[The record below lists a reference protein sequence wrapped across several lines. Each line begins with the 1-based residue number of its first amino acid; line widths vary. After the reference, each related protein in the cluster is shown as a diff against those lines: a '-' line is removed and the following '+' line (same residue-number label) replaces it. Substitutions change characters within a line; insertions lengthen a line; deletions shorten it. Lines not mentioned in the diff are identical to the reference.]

1 MELESSRAELL
12 CAVEAIRSADVVE
25 TRVQLITRL
34 GELEIRKGS
43 DIAFVVESLADYTCL
58 DVTQCILH
66 KAIINV
72 ATKFLKPTLCGGLTP
87 FLTLGAQASI
97 WCKKHLQMTTM
108 SMEES
113 QEEEHCKIF
122 YVLLLEVLHF
132 CSASFTALVQNP
144 LLADNTLMNI
154 VECSLLEQLN
164 LTKDLLSDIERI
176 QSVSSEIVKVAHTV
190 INSVVK
196 LCEDY
201 CQSGNHLRARSEK
214 DQSTMD
220 TEGAGD
226 INYVANM
233 AKHTVEKL
241 CEVGTIAASG
251 GGSLV
256 SILNVTWKGVVTLV
270 QIGKAALEVDFNV
283 ADIILTL
290 ISLANESLKCAA
302 ENWSLLKESISQAE
316 ARRSFVPVKFYLVN
330 AVKIA
335 SLYPCQSYGV
345 HRQLTHCALM
355 IANLKIQM
363 CLEEHLKI
371 ASEVL
376 SELLDQISMN
386 LFNSLLNSDEVNQEM
401 KFEILDCLFSD
412 ETYVDENSN
421 DVCCTKAVDKIFSAN
436 SKVMF
441 GTRLP
446 SLGRFLLFACLLRS
460 SSDIEGDV
468 RLGITRKLQW
478 LFDILVHEEVYPCIL
493 SMSIPQ
499 LYGTKKTP
507 ELVWE
512 TVFASLVHSLKSFMI
527 VASSST
533 AWGDVEAFL
542 LDNFFHPHFLC
553 WEIIMELWCFMMR
566 YAETYVVNDIIDKL
580 CSCLKSVS
588 SVEAVFVD
596 DSSLR
601 RVARSISMLVSCGT
615 TSVADRV
622 YNFVTSGGV
631 SLSSSVMTVALLVE
645 DFPLNLLSDK
655 LRGIAKQRIISDYD
669 EFIGGFSGTLV
680 STCPSRLLGAPLF
693 VLCASLPSLQIAE
706 SDIDKKTLKF
716 LADILQSCT
725 CSPEHVASDICLKL
739 LGQMLAVVSNMT
751 HLYTCNGMDEV
762 IMKLQNLFI
771 TRPLAADAK
780 LYQCKVELALFMA
793 GLGHIEMEERDG
805 CPKSS
810 AIWELYHM
818 LLREQHW
825 ALMHLAIKAF
835 GHFSA
840 RTSCNQLWRFV
851 PQNAALSY
859 DLLQGNEANEERF
872 MSEFKKFLEKEVA
885 LTKTFP
891 CTEQLQML
899 RKEALILKVTAQK
912 SQNIDVEAT
921 RHKKM
926 EMICENRSNK
936 KRKVPDEI
944 SKGVELLQSGLKVI
958 SDGLSLWEKAEA
970 SASELHDNFLVH
982 FSCLEDV
989 ITHLAG
995 LARID

>member
-1 MELESSRAELL
+1 
-12 CAVEAIRSADVVE
+12 
-25 TRVQLITRL
+25 
-34 GELEIRKGS
+34 
-43 DIAFVVESLADYTCL
+43 
-58 DVTQCILH
+58 
-66 KAIINV
+66 
-72 ATKFLKPTLCGGLTP
+72 
-87 FLTLGAQASI
+87 
-97 WCKKHLQMTTM
+97 M

-132 CSASFTALVQNP
+132 CSASFTALVQYP
-144 LLADNTLMNI
+144 LLANNTLMNI
-154 VECSLLEQLN
+154 VECSLSEQLN
-164 LTKDLLSDIERI
+164 LTKDLLLDIERI
-176 QSVSSEIVKVAHTV
+176 QSVSSEIVKVAHIV

-201 CQSGNHLRARSEK
+201 CQSGNHLRRRTQLMVPLVYLSP
-214 DQSTMD
+214 
-220 TEGAGD
+220 
-226 INYVANM
+226 
-233 AKHTVEKL
+233 KHTIEKL
-241 CEVGTIAASG
+241 CELGTIAASG

-290 ISLANESLKCAA
+290 ISLANESLKFAA

-316 ARRSFVPVKFYLVN
+316 ARRSFVPVKIYLVN

-345 HRQLTHCALM
+345 HKQLTHCALM
-355 IANLKIQM
+355 IANLTIQM

-371 ASEVL
+371 ASKVL

-421 DVCCTKAVDKIFSAN
+421 DVYCTKAVDKIFSAN

-446 SLGRFLLFACLLRS
+446 SLGWILLLAY
-460 SSDIEGDV
+460 V
-468 RLGITRKLQW
+468 RLGITRKLRW

-493 SMSIPQ
+493 SISIPQ
-499 LYGTKKTP
+499 LYGTTKTP

-527 VASSST
+527 LASSST

-580 CSCLKSVS
+580 CSCLKSV
-588 SVEAVFVD
+588 
-596 DSSLR
+596 
-601 RVARSISMLVSCGT
+601 MLVSCGT

-645 DFPLNLLSDK
+645 GFPLNLLSDK

-669 EFIGGFSGTLV
+669 EFIGCFRGMLV
-680 STCPSRLLGAPLF
+680 STCPSRLLGAPLC
-693 VLCASLPSLQIAE
+693 VVQIAE
-706 SDIDKKTLKF
+706 SDIDEKTLKF
-716 LADILQSCT
+716 LANILQSCT

-762 IMKLQNLFI
+762 IMKPQNLFI

-835 GHFSA
+835 GHFAA

-859 DLLQGNEANEERF
+859 DLLQRNEANEERF
-872 MSEFKKFLEKEVA
+872 MSDFKIFLEKEVA
-885 LTKTFP
+885 LIKTFP
-891 CTEQLQML
+891 CTEQLQ
-899 RKEALILKVTAQK
+899 ISK
-912 SQNIDVEAT
+912 SQNIDVEAP

-944 SKGVELLQSGLKVI
+944 SKGVELLQSGLKAI

-989 ITHLAG
+989 ITHLVA
-995 LARID
+995 LLVSINVVD

>member
-1 MELESSRAELL
+1 MEREISRAELL
-12 CAVEAIRSADVVE
+12 RSIEAIKSYDVVE
-25 TRVQLITRL
+25 TRVQLITGL
-34 GELEIRKGS
+34 GELEIRERS
-43 DIAFVVESLADYTCL
+43 DIAFVVESLVDYTCL

-66 KAIINV
+66 KAIIQV

-87 FLTLGAQASI
+87 FLTLGAQASV
-97 WCKKHLQMTTM
+97 WCKKHLQMTIM

-113 QEEEHCKIF
+113 QEEEHCKMF
-122 YVLLLEVLHF
+122 YGLLLDVLTF
-132 CSASFTALVQNP
+132 CSASFTALVQHP
-144 LLADNTLMNI
+144 SLMDDTLMNV
-154 VECSLLEQLN
+154 VESSLLEQLN
-164 LTKDLLSDIERI
+164 LTKDSLLEIERI

-190 INSVVK
+190 INWVVK

-214 DQSTMD
+214 EQSTMD
-220 TEGAGD
+220 AEGAGD

-241 CEVGTIAASG
+241 CELGTIAASG
-251 GGSLV
+251 GGTLV
-256 SILNVTWKGVVTLV
+256 SILNVTWKGVVTLL
-270 QIGKAALEVDFNV
+270 QIGKAALEINFNV

-290 ISLANESLKCAA
+290 ISLANESLRCAA

-330 AVKIA
+330 VVKIA
-335 SLYPCQSYGV
+335 SLYPCHSHSV

-355 IANLKIQM
+355 IASLKIQM
-363 CLEEHLKI
+363 CHEEHLNI

-376 SELLDQISMN
+376 SELLDQTSMN
-386 LFNSLLNSDEVNQEM
+386 LFNSLLNSDEVSQEM
-401 KFEILDCLFSD
+401 KFEILDCLFS
-412 ETYVDENSN
+412 EEIYIDENSN
-421 DVCCTKAVDKIFSAN
+421 NVYCTKAVDKIFSAN

-446 SLGRFLLFACLLRS
+446 SLGRILLLACLMRS
-460 SSDIEGDV
+460 SRDIEGDV
-468 RLGITRKLQW
+468 RLGITRKLGW
-478 LFDILVHEEVYPCIL
+478 LFDVLVHEEVYPCIL
-493 SMSIPQ
+493 SMSVPQ

-512 TVFASLVHSLKSFMI
+512 TVFASLIHSLKSFMI

-533 AWGDVEAFL
+533 AWGEVEAFL
-542 LDNFFHPHFLC
+542 LDNFFHPHVLC

-566 YAETYVVNDIIDKL
+566 YAETYVVNDVIDKL
-580 CSCLKSVS
+580 CSCLKSVA

-601 RVARSISMLVSCGT
+601 RMARSISMLVSCGT

-622 YNFVTSGGV
+622 YKFVTSGGV
-631 SLSSSVMTVALLVE
+631 SLSSSVMTVALLAE
-645 DFPLNLLSDK
+645 GFSLNLLSDN
-655 LRGIAKQRIISDYD
+655 LRGIAKQRITSDYD
-669 EFIGGFSGTLV
+669 EFIGGFSGTLI

-706 SDIDKKTLKF
+706 SDIDEKTLKF

-725 CSPEHVASDICLKL
+725 RSPENVASDICLKL
-739 LGQMLAVVSNMT
+739 LGQTLAIVSNMT
-751 HLYTCNGMDEV
+751 HLYACNGMDEV

-780 LYQCKVELALFMA
+780 LYQCKVDLALFMA
-793 GLGHIEMEERDG
+793 GLGHIEMEERDEF
-805 CPKSS
+805 PKSC

-825 ALMHLAIKAF
+825 ALTHLAIKAF
-835 GHFSA
+835 GHFAA

-859 DLLQGNEANEERF
+859 DLSRGNDANEERF

-885 LTKTFP
+885 LLKTFP

-899 RKEALILKVTAQK
+899 RKEALILKVTTQK
-912 SQNIDVEAT
+912 SQNIDMEAT
-921 RHKKM
+921 RH
-926 EMICENRSNK
+926 ERTDVICENRSNK

-944 SKGVELLQSGLKVI
+944 SKGVELLQSGLKAI

-970 SASELHDNFLVH
+970 SSLELHDKFLVH
-982 FSCLEDV
+982 FSSLEDV

-995 LARID
+995 LASID